1 MQKVKFDTIVSAY
14 RIKYYMQKKKK
25 YTRKRLQKEHVNG
38 WKNALVRQH
47 LSLPFHGLRG
57 GGTPGWPLLP
67 FGQFTFRW
75 PPKGGGGGRR

>member
-1 MQKVKFDTIVSAY
+1 
-14 RIKYYMQKKKK
+14 MQKKKK

-57 GGTPGWPLLP
+57 GG
-67 FGQFTFRW
+67 
-75 PPKGGGGGRR
+75 GGPRRGAEGVGGEM

>member
-57 GGTPGWPLLP
+57 GG
-67 FGQFTFRW
+67 
-75 PPKGGGGGRR
+75 GGPRRGSEGVGGEM